1 MRPYILPTRLITIK
15 GAPHGL
21 LPLPSRYRNAAAQ
34 KRKLRRELL
43 ARNPHPLHKKIAILG
58 GSTTNEVADQLGLFL
73 LQYGIEAE
81 FYQSEYAQY
90 WQDAMFGT
98 PELDDFHPDVIYI
111 HTNWRNLTA
120 LPTTADSEAAID
132 AMLDEQYAHFETMWQ
147 ALEQKFACP
156 VIQNQ
161 L

>member
-1 MRPYILPTRLITIK
+1 MSCWPRTPTRCT
-15 GAPHGL
+15 
-21 LPLPSRYRNAAAQ
+21 
-34 KRKLRRELL
+34 
-43 ARNPHPLHKKIAILG
+43 KIAILG

-111 HTNWRNLTA
+111 HTNWRN
-120 LPTTADSEAAID
+120 PDRF
-132 AMLDEQYAHFETMWQ
+132 AHHRRQ
-147 ALEQKFACP
+147 RSRH
-156 VIQNQ
+156 
-161 L
+161 